1 MSIDTRF
8 VEKMI
13 DNVKGPGDPYKGETH
28 EPFFIDKRLKS
39 LNVKGYGTIFEGLK
53 INYGC
58 TNPHPRM
65 FVDEYKDTSSV
76 VRTILE
82 VKDGF
87 EHKQSHIGVFYVE
100 GDNLVFGESTEREE
114 NVSLDYFLDPRY
126 GVEDVADAPKYLM
139 TRKTYFTNGDLS
151 AVLESLHA
159 GEWTGN
165 PIFCEKVSI
174 EIDDTFVTL
183 AVIHYANGEPDF
195 MITYKDGRAFEMI
208 GTENIA
214 KLSGEFERISNAFR
228 ARVIPQRIKG
238 EPINAFDIASDD
250 GQYTILSSKRT
261 ARS

>member
-13 DNVKGPGDPYKGETH
+13 DNVRGPGEPYKGDTH

-39 LNVKGYGTIFEGLK
+39 LGYGTIFEGLK

-58 TNPHPRM
+58 TDPYPRM
-65 FVDEYKDTSSV
+65 LVYEYKDNSSII
-76 VRTILE
+76 RTILE

-100 GDNLVFGESTEREE
+100 GDSLVFGESTEREE

-139 TRKTYFTNGDLS
+139 TRKTYFTNGVLS
-151 AVLESLHA
+151 AVLESLHD
-159 GEWTGN
+159 GGWPGN
-165 PIFCEKVSI
+165 PIFYEKVSV
-174 EIDDTFVTL
+174 EIDDTLVTL
-183 AVIHYANGEPDF
+183 AVIHYANEEPDF
-195 MITYKDGRAFEMI
+195 MVIYKEGRPFIMY

-214 KLSGEFERISNAFR
+214 KLSGEFERISNDFR
-228 ARVIPQRIKG
+228 ARVLPQHIKG
-238 EPINAFDIASDD
+238 KQIDEPDKTSGAR
-250 GQYTILSSKRT
+250 QYTPLGGNVT
-261 ARS
+261 V